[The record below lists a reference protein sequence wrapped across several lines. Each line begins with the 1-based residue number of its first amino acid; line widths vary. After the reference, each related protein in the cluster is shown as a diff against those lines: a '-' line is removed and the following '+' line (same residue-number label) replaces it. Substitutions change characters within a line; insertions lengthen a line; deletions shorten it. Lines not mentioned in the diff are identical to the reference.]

1 MPSYTKEEK
10 AEIWLD
16 SFGLDCAKKWS
27 VRALADSAY
36 ALVARFARERGRI
49 AKIVGEEVCAR
60 MESSLGDTGYLPA
73 LLAGYAEMGIACVG
87 YSSPRYPEL
96 LRQIPDAPLVLYCK
110 GDVSLLRTRMF
121 AVVGSRRTLPQVV
134 RQTEKFAAGLARHF
148 TVVTGLAEGGDTAA
162 ALGALAV
169 GAVVCVLAYG
179 FDHVYPA
186 CNADLL
192 AKAEQKGLVVS
203 EYLPQEEPRGY
214 RFLARNRI
222 IAGMSEGV
230 LVVSAGAK
238 SGTRSTAERA
248 FEYGRDVFAFP
259 YGLGVPSGVGCNAL
273 IKEYAKL
280 TDELVDITSA
290 FGINLTE
297 AAQEKAQPA
306 LSPSESAVYAAICAG
321 ASHAEEIA
329 KRSGIPAQSLS
340 VPLTL
345 LQMKGK
351 IVSCGG
357 NRYAKV

>member
-16 SFGLDCAKKWS
+16 SFGLDYAKKSKLYHLADGPYALAAAFSRLRGRAEEIAGAEACAKM
-27 VRALADSAY
+27 
-36 ALVARFARERGRI
+36 ERSLR
-49 AKIVGEEVCAR
+49 
-60 MESSLGDTGYLPA
+60 SSGYLTQ
-73 LLAGYAEMGIACVG
+73 LLAGYAEKSIACVS
-87 YSSPRYPEL
+87 YSSPYYPEA
-96 LRQIPDAPLVLYCK
+96 LRQIPDPPIVLYCK
-110 GDVSLLRTRMF
+110 GDVSLLQTRKF
-121 AVVGSRRTLPQVV
+121 AIVGSRRTLPQVV
-134 RQTEKFAAGLARHF
+134 KQTEKFAAGLARHF
-148 TVVTGLAEGGDTAA
+148 TIVTGLAEGGDTAA

-169 GAVVCVLAYG
+169 GPVICVLAYG
-179 FDHVYPA
+179 FDHVYPS

-192 AKAEQKGLVVS
+192 AKAEQKGLAVS
-203 EYLPQEEPRGY
+203 EYLPHEEPRGF
-214 RFLARNRI
+214 RFPARNRI
-222 IAGMSEGV
+222 IAGLSEGV

-259 YGLGVPSGVGCNAL
+259 YGIGVPSGVGCNAL

-280 TDELVDITSA
+280 TDDLVDIAAA

-297 AAQEKAQPA
+297 AAQEQAA
-306 LSPSESAVYAAICAG
+306 LSPSESAVFGAICAG

-329 KRSGIPAQSLS
+329 AKCAMPVSALS